1 MLRSRNSDGSTLL
14 TSNSTTDTGPKSTLK
29 SNSKSLPKD
38 IVPIH
43 PLSCCYYLFSLFIYI
58 WFRFTFRN
66 SK

>member
-1 MLRSRNSDGSTLL
+1 MLRSRNSDGAYS
-14 TSNSTTDTGPKSTLK
+14 SATDTGPKSALK

-38 IVPIH
+38 IVSIH
-43 PLSCCYYLFSLFIYI
+43 LLSCCFSLLSLFIYI